1 MSVVARETPVAIW
14 RGGPEGGESG
24 RFVPTPDH
32 VPLLRVVGGRGT
44 EARDALANWCRTF
57 DPRLPV
63 DGGTYR
69 LMPMVFHRMQQW
81 DVDHE
86 LRPLLKGVYRR
97 SFVDNSR
104 LVEGAAPA
112 VQALD
117 DRGLTPVLLKG
128 AALVAG
134 GHYPTLAAR
143 PMTDIDVYVS
153 SADRAAAFAVMAEIG
168 WELQLP
174 PVDLRVHH
182 AASFRAPDGV
192 AALDLHWWPLNDV
205 RGPSTERALLT
216 NLVPA
221 TGLGLAASAPDA
233 TAQLIITLVHGAEP
247 NPEPP
252 VRWAADALLIL
263 AGDDDVDWGRVV
275 AFARDHQVGLRLRR
289 MLTAL
294 ESILGATVPRWV
306 LHELNGLRV
315 WPIERWE
322 RRMMDADYASLT
334 MLVSKTVIVE
344 SAAERTVSMAA
355 LWTRLLRGYHESWQ
369 VPWPVMPAAAAA
381 RLLRHTWRR

>member
-1 MSVVARETPVAIW
+1 
-14 RGGPEGGESG
+14 
-24 RFVPTPDH
+24 
-32 VPLLRVVGGRGT
+32 
-44 EARDALANWCRTF
+44 
-57 DPRLPV
+57 
-63 DGGTYR
+63 
-69 LMPMVFHRMQQW
+69 MPMVFHRMQQW

-86 LRPLLKGVYRR
+86 IRPLLKGVYRR

-143 PMTDIDVYVS
+143 PMTDIDVHVT
-153 SADRAAAFAVMAEIG
+153 SADRAAAFAVLADIG
-168 WELQLP
+168 WRLQLP

-205 RGPSTERALLT
+205 RGPNSERALLT

-221 TGLGLAASAPDA
+221 TGLHLAASVPDA

-263 AGDDDVDWGRVV
+263 AGDDGVDWARVV
-275 AFARDHQVGLRLRR
+275 AFARNHQVGLRLRR
-289 MLTAL
+289 MLAAL
-294 ESILGATVPRWV
+294 DSIAGGTVPQWV
-306 LHELNGLRV
+306 LHELDGLRV

-334 MLVSKTVIVE
+334 MFVAKTVIVD
-344 SAAERTVSMAA
+344 SAAERTASMAA
-355 LWTRLLRGYHESWQ
+355 LWIRLLRKYHESWQ
-369 VPWPVMPAAAAA
+369 VPWPLMPAAAAA
-381 RLLRHTWRR
+381 RLFRHLGRR

>member
-1 MSVVARETPVAIW
+1 MARETPVAIR
-14 RGGPEGGESG
+14 RGGPETGESG
-24 RFVPTPDH
+24 RFVPTSAH
-32 VPLLRVVGGRGT
+32 VPLLRVVGGRGI
-44 EARDALANWCRTF
+44 EARDALLNWCRTF

-86 LRPLLKGVYRR
+86 IRPLLKGVYRR
-97 SFVDNSR
+97 SFVENSR

-143 PMTDIDVYVS
+143 PMSDIDVYVT
-153 SADRAAAFAVMAEIG
+153 SADRTAAFAVLADIG
-168 WELQLP
+168 WQLQLP
-174 PVDLRVHH
+174 PVDLRVYH

-192 AALDLHWWPLNDV
+192 ATLDLHWWPLKDV
-205 RGPSTERALLT
+205 RGPKSERALLT

-221 TGLGLAASAPDA
+221 AGLDLAASVPDA

-252 VRWAADALLIL
+252 VRWAADALLLL
-263 AGDDDVDWGRVV
+263 AGADEVDWGRVV
-275 AFARDHQVGLRLRR
+275 AFARNHQVGVRLRR
-289 MLTAL
+289 MLVVL
-294 ESILGATVPRWV
+294 DSIVGGAVPQWV
-306 LHELNGLRV
+306 LHELNALRV

-322 RRMMDADYASLT
+322 RRMMDADYASST
-334 MLVSKTVIVE
+334 MFASKTLIVAF
-344 SAAERTVSMAA
+344 AAERTASTAA
-355 LWTRLLRGYHESWQ
+355 VWLRLLREYHESWQ
-369 VPWPVMPAAAAA
+369 VPWPLMPAAAVA
-381 RLLRHTWRR
+381 RLFRRIGRR